1 MMADLKGPIDQDKVV
16 QVADTLKQGF
26 PGDEVLA
33 SYDDGRL
40 SQCYRIYRGR
50 ALAHR
55 VYVSREFLD
64 DHTAVQIDQLLQRLG
79 AVETIRAAGAR
90 VVTINNSG
98 IQTAGE

>member
-1 MMADLKGPIDQDKVV
+1 MADLKGPIDQDKVV

-40 SQCYRIYRGR
+40 SQCYRIYHGR